1 VSDYDV
7 MVVCLIANRLLCWA
21 FETQQ

>member
-1 VSDYDV
+1 VSDYVV
-7 MVVCLIANRLLCWA
+7 MVVCLIADRLLCWA